1 MRSTNLTFLILLRI
15 ISSDLLPKS
24 NNFDPSPLLQSTKVI
39 EDEAEDQVGE
49 AEVETLDVE
58 MESPEGGLGED
69 QGWVAA
75 GA

>member
-69 QGWVAA
+69 QGWGAA